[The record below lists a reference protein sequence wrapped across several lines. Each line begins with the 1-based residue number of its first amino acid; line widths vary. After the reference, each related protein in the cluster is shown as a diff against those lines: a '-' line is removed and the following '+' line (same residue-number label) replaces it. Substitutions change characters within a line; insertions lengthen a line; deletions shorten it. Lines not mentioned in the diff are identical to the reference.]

1 MFVALVRNPPV
12 RGAYGRHA
20 QPRPR
25 PEPFAP
31 LVAIL
36 RSRNPAGQVHLGG
49 AKSARLRPRTREST
63 FPSMSTLETIVADL
77 RTLPPPKLE
86 EAATLIHRLREDA
99 RTERREALRRGASL
113 LSPEDGAEL
122 ERIIEEN
129 CERID
134 PRDW

>member
-1 MFVALVRNPPV
+1 MPPS
-12 RGAYGRHA
+12 A
-20 QPRPR
+20 
-25 PEPFAP
+25 FT
-31 LVAIL
+31 
-36 RSRNPAGQVHLGG
+36 G

-63 FPSMSTLETIVADL
+63 FSSVSTLETIVADL

-99 RTERREALRRGASL
+99 RTERRAALRRGASL